1 MINRNGSGKT
11 HTHSLVLFVYVV
23 FFQVLKHH
31 QELVLYLL
39 TVYIYILHT
48 HIHTEEKGLAQWRCV
63 YKCVCVPTLLF
74 NSF

>member
-11 HTHSLVLFVYVV
+11 HTQFGVVCVRFVFSDVKAPSGTLFV
-23 FFQVLKHH
+23 FAHCI
-31 QELVLYLL
+31 
-39 TVYIYILHT
+39 YIYYT